1 MRKFMI
7 QMRLPSPLSEE
18 FYALV
23 PEHRAY
29 IDTLIND
36 GIITLYA
43 INEERTR
50 GWTIV
55 LAENAEEAMAVL
67 EKSPIHAF
75 LTCHVDELFIFDG
88 ETMRL
93 PKVSLN

>member
-1 MRKFMI
+1 MI
-7 QMRLPSPLSEE
+7 QMRLPNPLSDA
-18 FYALV
+18 FYALI

-29 IDTLIND
+29 IDKQIND

-43 INEERTR
+43 INEDRTR
-50 GWTIV
+50 GWAIV
-55 LAENAEEAMAVL
+55 LSENAEEAMEVI
-67 EKSPIHAF
+67 EKSPVYRFMSIQI
-75 LTCHVDELFIFDG
+75 DELFIFDG

>member
-7 QMRLPSPLSEE
+7 QMRLPSSLSEE

-55 LAENAEEAMAVL
+55 LADNAEDAMAVL
-67 EKSPIHAF
+67 EKSPIHPF
-75 LTCHVDELFIFDG
+75 LTCHIDELFIFDG